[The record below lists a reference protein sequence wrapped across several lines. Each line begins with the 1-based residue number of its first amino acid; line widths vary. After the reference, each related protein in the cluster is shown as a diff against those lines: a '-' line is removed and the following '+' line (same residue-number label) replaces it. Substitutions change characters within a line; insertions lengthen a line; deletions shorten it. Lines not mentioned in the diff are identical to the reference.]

1 MVLHLTSLEKKCKLY
16 KTLIIIPFIGGII
29 AMTEKTAKKEIG
41 LPLKILIAMVL
52 GAALGF
58 VIGEKASYI
67 QFIGDVFI
75 RLLKMCIYPLIF
87 VSIINGISQVA
98 DMSRLKK
105 VGGYFLVYWAV
116 ASTLAATMG
125 LIWAFIIKPGVG
137 INLGSKEV
145 PVVDVDL
152 LQSLVN
158 WVPNNPFAAF
168 SEGNILQ
175 IIVFALI
182 CGLILATFKDTEH
195 GKRLFNLFDSL
206 NEFFT
211 RIVGWVISLAPYG
224 VFALVA
230 NITGTLG
237 STVLYGLGKM
247 LMTQYLAYGTVIVII
262 YPIILAFIAKVS
274 PLQHF
279 RNIYPAM
286 VLAFSTCSSSATL
299 PLTMKVT
306 KERGGVPEDMV
317 NLIAPPAATINMH
330 ACAAEM
336 PIYAVFAAQIYG
348 IDLPF
353 TSLLVI
359 IALGIIMAAGV
370 AGVPGGGIIMSAVL
384 LQVMGLPLDIVP
396 WIAGIYYLID
406 MPNTML
412 NVTGDTVG
420 MVTVASLMKEL
431 DLGVFNANK

>member
-1 MVLHLTSLEKKCKLY
+1 MS
-16 KTLIIIPFIGGII
+16 
-29 AMTEKTAKKEIG
+29 EKTVKKEIG

-67 QFIGDVFI
+67 QFIGDIFI

-105 VGGYFLVYWAV
+105 VGGYFLAYWAI

-125 LIWAFIIKPGVG
+125 LIWAFIIKPGIG
-137 INLGSKEV
+137 ISLGAKEV

-237 STVLYGLGKM
+237 STVLFGLGKM
-247 LMTQYLAYGTVIVII
+247 LVTQYLAYGTVILII
-262 YPIILAFIAKVS
+262 YPMILMFIAKVK

-420 MVTVASLMKEL
+420 MVTVASLMNEL
-431 DLGVFNANK
+431 DLKVYNAKK

>member
-1 MVLHLTSLEKKCKLY
+1 MAEKS
-16 KTLIIIPFIGGII
+16 
-29 AMTEKTAKKEIG
+29 AKKEIG

-58 VIGEKASYI
+58 IIGEKASYI

-105 VGGYFLVYWAV
+105 VGGYFLAYWAV
-116 ASTLAATMG
+116 ASTLAASMG

-137 INLGSKEV
+137 INLGAKEV

-237 STVLYGLGKM
+237 STVLFGLGKM
-247 LMTQYLAYGTVIVII
+247 LATQYLAYGTVIVII
-262 YPIILAFIAKVS
+262 YPIILMFVAKVR

-279 RNIYPAM
+279 TNIYPAM

-431 DLGVFNANK
+431 DIGLYNAKK

>member
-1 MVLHLTSLEKKCKLY
+1 MS
-16 KTLIIIPFIGGII
+16 
-29 AMTEKTAKKEIG
+29 EKTVKKEIG

-67 QFIGDVFI
+67 QFIGDIFI

-105 VGGYFLVYWAV
+105 VGGYFLAYWAI

-125 LIWAFIIKPGVG
+125 LVWAFIIKPGIG
-137 INLGSKEV
+137 ISLGAKEV

-237 STVLYGLGKM
+237 STVLFGLGKM
-247 LMTQYLAYGTVIVII
+247 LVTQYLAYGTVILII
-262 YPIILAFIAKVS
+262 YPMILMFIAKVK

-420 MVTVASLMKEL
+420 MVTVASLMNEL
-431 DLGVFNANK
+431 DLEVYNAKK

>member
-1 MVLHLTSLEKKCKLY
+1 MSEQ
-16 KTLIIIPFIGGII
+16 
-29 AMTEKTAKKEIG
+29 TAKKPIS

-58 VIGEKASYI
+58 IIGEKASYI

-75 RLLKMCIYPLIF
+75 RLLKMCIYPLVF

-116 ASTLAATMG
+116 ASTLAATSG
-125 LIWAFIIKPGVG
+125 LVWAFIIKPGIG
-137 INLGSKEV
+137 IQLGAKEV
-145 PVVDVDL
+145 PEVDVDL

-182 CGLILATFKDTEH
+182 CGFILASFKDTVH
-195 GKRLFNLFDSL
+195 GQRIFDMFDSL

-211 RIVGWVISLAPYG
+211 RIVGWVIALAPYG

-262 YPIILAFIAKVS
+262 YPVILSFIAKVN

-286 VLAFSTCSSSATL
+286 LLAFSTCSSSATL
-299 PLTMKVT
+299 PLTMKST
-306 KERGGVPEDMV
+306 KERAGVPEDMV

-348 IDLPF
+348 VDLPF

-359 IALGIIMAAGV
+359 IVLGIIMAAGV

-431 DLGVFNANK
+431 DLGVFNAKK

>member
-1 MVLHLTSLEKKCKLY
+1 
-16 KTLIIIPFIGGII
+16 
-29 AMTEKTAKKEIG
+29 MTEKTAKKQIG

-105 VGGYFLVYWAV
+105 VGGYFLVYWAI
-116 ASTLAATMG
+116 ASTLAASMG

-158 WVPNNPFAAF
+158 WVPNNPFTAF

-195 GKRLFNLFDSL
+195 GKRLFNMFDSL

-247 LMTQYLAYGTVIVII
+247 LATQYLAYGTVIVII
-262 YPIILAFIAKVS
+262 YPIILVLVAKVR

-348 IDLPF
+348 IDPPF

-431 DLGVFNANK
+431 DLGVYNSKK